1 MSDKSPSDDN
11 FEFTTPSMRIAKMH
25 KTLIHKILPELIIK
39 SSIVN
44 LYTFPHI
51 HDTITKDQAVKFES
65 KLSTFLDQAE
75 SFLDNPLIHPPDSR
89 KK

>member
-11 FEFTTPSMRIAKMH
+11 FEFQTPSMRIAKMH

-51 HDTITKDQAVKFES
+51 HDFITKDKAIKLELE
-65 KLSTFLDQAE
+65 LSTFLDQAE
-75 SFLDNPLIHPPDSR
+75 SFLESPSIHRPDLN
-89 KK
+89 K